1 VNIAAIVSAAAAAI
15 IMITISPAIAQP
27 APTATVTPAPTATV
41 TKVDRLNRTI
51 AVRRNETTGA
61 NTSGAA
67 EEFKAQEGLSLEDV
81 HAGDRVTFSTSEVN
95 GVKTITKVQ
104 KQ

>member
-1 VNIAAIVSAAAAAI
+1 MNIAAIVSAAAAAI
-15 IMITISPAIAQP
+15 MMITISPAIAQ
-27 APTATVTPAPTATV
+27 PAPTATV

-81 HAGDRVTFSTSEVN
+81 HAGDQVTFSTSEVN